1 MSCPQKPGAA
11 QRRRWKSIAIIA
23 AGSGGC
29 GAEPAAGDVRFLVQ
43 QWLDTPEYRAM
54 LLAPRFSHL
63 GFAERVTAKLLSP
76 RSASLDDPRTIK
88 VLGFAGSL
96 RKGSYNRMALRA
108 AEELLP
114 DGMTLA
120 IFDIIP
126 IPPYEDVRQAGVAL
140 SAGPPR

>member
-1 MSCPQKPGAA
+1 M
-11 QRRRWKSIAIIA
+11 
-23 AGSGGC
+23 
-29 GAEPAAGDVRFLVQ
+29 
-43 QWLDTPEYRAM
+43 
-54 LLAPRFSHL
+54 
-63 GFAERVTAKLLSP
+63 
-76 RSASLDDPRTIK
+76 DDPQRIK

-120 IFDIIP
+120 IFDITP
-126 IPPYEDVRQAGVAL
+126 IPLYNEDVRQAGVAL

>member
-1 MSCPQKPGAA
+1 M
-11 QRRRWKSIAIIA
+11 
-23 AGSGGC
+23 
-29 GAEPAAGDVRFLVQ
+29 
-43 QWLDTPEYRAM
+43 
-54 LLAPRFSHL
+54 
-63 GFAERVTAKLLSP
+63 
-76 RSASLDDPRTIK
+76 DDPRTIK

-140 SAGPPR
+140 GAGPPR